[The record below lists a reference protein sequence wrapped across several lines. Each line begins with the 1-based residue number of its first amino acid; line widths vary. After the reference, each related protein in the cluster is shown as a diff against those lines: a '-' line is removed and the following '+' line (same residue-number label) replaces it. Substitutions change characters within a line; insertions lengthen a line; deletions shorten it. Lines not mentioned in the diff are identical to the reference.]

1 MRRATVEPGWEKG
14 SGRMTFL
21 HRYSISRPVPVLVVA
36 ALVVLAV
43 APGALRLKL
52 RTDGY
57 ALVPADRPEVIFD
70 RAVRDEFFTEDV
82 IVVLI
87 QSSHAGGIYTAETL
101 RLVQQLT
108 HEFQGIE
115 GVREYDVSS
124 LETEH
129 SHRVKQGTLDFRRF
143 LEPLPEK
150 PADLA
155 RLRGDLERIEL
166 YTGTIVSDDGT
177 ATAIFVGVPAGADRT
192 ELYGQVQDI
201 IAAHLPRPEQIRV
214 IGATVAEALLGI
226 HILEDLG
233 VPRPLLGVREAAG
246 DSGGAW
252 HWPGSL
258 YELRLLV
265 GRHVGLVPIAIFVMA
280 VVFVISFRS
289 PTAAMLP
296 LIEVGACLA
305 AVFGLMGWLGV
316 PIYLTIA
323 VMPVIL
329 TAIGV
334 ADEVHVFSRYLH
346 ELRTRPEVGHLEAL
360 GVTMEEMWVPVVK
373 TSVTTAVGFLSFALS
388 PLGPV
393 RAFGIFT
400 AVGIIFCMFWSLSVV
415 PAMLALVS
423 PRRFVGRAP
432 QAGNRMPLGARLFA
446 RVGSAVGRGRYFV
459 AAAALAAMVAA
470 PFGVARVNIQDSWIN
485 GFAPDSDFYRAT
497 QDFNRQFLGSHLL
510 LLRVETDHRVFKGQ
524 VSAADIDHRQVVL
537 PGDLLDDPQALVGHY
552 IFLLTEQGV
561 QRAAAGGEHRPPR
574 RARGAWGAQIS
585 AAARQGQRLVVST
598 ERRGGSPVVFL
609 RPKPEDMLH
618 YQIRIEPLTDPKVI
632 RRIGDLEAFIEDQRH
647 LTVGGVIG
655 TASYL
660 ATTNHMSRGL
670 KEGTYLIPGKPDKV
684 RWLWSQYKRIRG
696 PERLQQI
703 VDPDYA
709 CSLVTVFLKNANFV
723 DVGALMEAI
732 REYEAQHL
740 APHGITLG
748 FAGDVAVSQT
758 LIRAIVETQVWS
770 LGGSLFGILLVTTL
784 MSRVGGGASTGES
797 LRWGLLCVLPCALA
811 VLINFAV
818 MGWTGMPLGVATSM
832 FAGMTLGIGVDFA
845 IHLLERYRL
854 ARRRGLD
861 PAEAVTD
868 AVTITGPAV
877 FIDAL
882 AVALGFG
889 ILTLSQVPANAR
901 LGALVVL
908 SIAGCLAATL
918 LLLPA
923 LLRLWPPRMR
933 PSA

>member
-1 MRRATVEPGWEKG
+1 
-14 SGRMTFL
+14 MTFL
-21 HRYSISRPVPVLVVA
+21 HRYSIRRPVPVLVVA

-87 QSSHAGGIYTAETL
+87 QSSHSDGIYTTETL

-115 GVREYDVSS
+115 GMRECDVSS

-150 PADLA
+150 PAALA
-155 RLRGDLERIEL
+155 RLRHDLERIEL
-166 YTGTIVSDDGT
+166 YTGTIVSDDGM
-177 ATAIFVGVPAGADRT
+177 AAAIFVGVPAGADRT

-201 IAAHLPRPEQIRV
+201 IAAHLPRPERIRV
-214 IGATVAEALLGI
+214 IGAPVAEALLGI

-233 VPRPLLGVREAAG
+233 VPRALLGVREATD

-252 HWPGSL
+252 HWPRSL
-258 YELRLLV
+258 YELRLLI
-265 GRHVGLVPIAIFVMA
+265 GRHVGLVPIAILVMG

-289 PTAAMLP
+289 PTAALLP

-305 AVFGLMGWLGV
+305 VVFGLMGWLGV

-334 ADEVHVFSRYLH
+334 ADEIHVFSRYLH
-346 ELRTRPEVGHLEAL
+346 ELRTRPEVGHLDAL
-360 GVTMEEMWVPVVK
+360 TTTMEEMWVPVVK
-373 TSVTTAVGFLSFALS
+373 TSVTTAVGFLAFALS

-400 AVGIIFCMFWSLSVV
+400 SVGIIFCMFWSLSVV

-423 PRRFVGRAP
+423 PRRLLGRAP
-432 QAGNRMPLGARLFA
+432 QSGPRMPLGARLFS
-446 RVGSAVGRGRYFV
+446 RLGSAVGRGRYV
-459 AAAALAAMVAA
+459 IAAAALAAVVAG
-470 PFGVARVNIQDSWIN
+470 PFGVARVAIQDSWIN
-485 GFAPDSDFYRAT
+485 GFAPDSEFYRAT
-497 QDFNRQFLGSHLL
+497 QDFNRQFLGSHVLL
-510 LLRVETDHRVFKGQ
+510 VRVQTDHRVFKGR
-524 VSAADIDHRQVVL
+524 VPAADVDHHQVIL
-537 PGDLLDDPQALVGHY
+537 PADLLDDPEILVGHY
-552 IFLLTEQGV
+552 IYLQTDQAV
-561 QRAAAGGEHRPPR
+561 RDAAPGASDRRPSR
-574 RARGAWGAQIS
+574 RARGMWGAQII
-585 AAARQGQRLVVST
+585 AATQQGEGLVVTT
-598 ERRGGSPVVFL
+598 ERKGGSLVVFL
-609 RPKPEDMLH
+609 RPKPADVLH
-618 YQIRIEPLTDPKVI
+618 YQIRVEPLADPKVI
-632 RRIGDLEAFIEDQRH
+632 RRIGDLEAFIEDKSD

-660 ATTNHMSRGL
+660 ATTNHMARGL
-670 KEGTYLIPGKPDKV
+670 KEGAHVIPEKPEKV

-723 DVGALMEAI
+723 DVGALMKAI
-732 REYEAQHL
+732 REYEAEHL
-740 APHGITLG
+740 TPHGITLG

-770 LGGSLFGILLVTTL
+770 LGGSLLGILLVTTL
-784 MSRVGGGASTGES
+784 MSRLGGGAGTGES

-832 FAGMTLGIGVDFA
+832 FAGMTLGIGVDYA

-861 PAEAVTD
+861 PQAAVTD

-908 SIAGCLAATL
+908 SIGGCLAATL

-923 LLRLWPPRMR
+923 LLRFWPPRMR
-933 PSA
+933 SPA